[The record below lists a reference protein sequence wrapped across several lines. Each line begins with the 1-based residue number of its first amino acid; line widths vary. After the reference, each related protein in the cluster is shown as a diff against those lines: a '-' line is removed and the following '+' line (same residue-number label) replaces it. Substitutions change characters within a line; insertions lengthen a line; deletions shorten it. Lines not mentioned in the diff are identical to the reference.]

1 MISKRMKRSLGKV
14 RIGVIAA
21 LGAIA
26 SAILTFAVLTASHA
40 QLATSPWPMFR
51 HDREHTGRSQ
61 FNADPNHRTLKWRF
75 IFPQARMFSD
85 PVIDAKGTIYTSAF
99 EYDPGKNSNSTHLF
113 ALNPDGTEKWA
124 FGTSGLINAEWGASP
139 AIGADGTIYVTGKE
153 TNSHS
158 SPPDIIVCAINPDG
172 TLKWKFSTNGSGVSS
187 PVIGS
192 DDVVYVGSVDLSAD
206 GSLGGNLYAINANG
220 TFKWKYAT
228 GSVAYSSP
236 AISTDGTI
244 YVGSYGAF
252 KASAIGR
259 MVDRLPAAHVL
270 ERVISSMD
278 FNLYAINRNG
288 TLKWK
293 FKTDGN
299 VTSSPAVDSE
309 GTIYVGGEKTDP
321 DSGVPAGRL
330 YAVSAEGRLKWK
342 FTPGNQVNFSPA
354 IGSDGTIYVGSND
367 GYLFA
372 VNSDGTLKWKFI
384 DSGEGSVGTPAT
396 IGGNGT
402 IFVGGNHLWALNPE
416 GTLKWKYEHTSG
428 SPVIGTDG
436 TLYFECGPGAGL
448 CAIGGI
454 GR

>member
-1 MISKRMKRSLGKV
+1 MLKRVVAAVCVAAS
-14 RIGVIAA
+14 VILA
-21 LGAIA
+21 
-26 SAILTFAVLTASHA
+26 
-40 QLATSPWPMFR
+40 ATSMTAETSTAWPTFR
-51 HDREHTGRSQ
+51 HDREHTGRSE
-61 FNADPNHRTLKWRF
+61 FNADPNHRTPKWRF
-75 IFPQARMFSD
+75 TFPQAKAFSD
-85 PVIDAKGTIYTSAF
+85 PVIDSKGTIYTSAF

-113 ALNPDGTEKWA
+113 ALNPDGTKKWA
-124 FGTSGLINAEWGASP
+124 FGTTGLINAEWGASP
-139 AIGADGTIYVTGKE
+139 AIGADGTIYVAGKE

-158 SPPDIIVCAINPDG
+158 STSAKIYVWAINPYG

-192 DDVVYVGSVDLSAD
+192 DGVVYVGSVDLSAD

-220 TFKWKYAT
+220 TFKWRYAT
-228 GSVAYSSP
+228 GSVVDSSP

-252 KASAIGR
+252 NASAIGR
-259 MVDRLPAAHVL
+259 IVHRLPAAHVF
-270 ERVISSMD
+270 ERIARSME
-278 FNLYAINRNG
+278 FNLYAINRDG

-299 VTSSPAVDSE
+299 VNSSPAVDTE
-309 GTIYVGGEKTDP
+309 GTIYAGGEKANP
-321 DSGVPAGRL
+321 NSGAPAGRL
-330 YAVSAEGRLKWK
+330 YAVSAEGRLKWR

-354 IGSDGTIYVGSND
+354 IGSDGTIYIGSKD

-396 IGGNGT
+396 IGGDGT
-402 IFVGGNHLWALNPE
+402 IFVGGNNLWAINPE

-448 CAIGGI
+448 CAMGGI
-454 GR
+454 GS